1 MMAKGPERRR
11 NAIVEG
17 SDSRRLADEFDYSA
31 SAEVFIT
38 AGGFSRG
45 APMTYR
51 RFPTAAAAIRFAIEE
66 VPPTLL
72 VRATMEVSESRFD
85 HQAIQ
90 ALYKSDAYPLARGP
104 ARQANPARVE
114 TLKTGRRTTSVGTL

>member
-1 MMAKGPERRR
+1 MLAKEPERRR
-11 NAIVEG
+11 SAIVAG
-17 SDSRRLADEFDYSA
+17 SEPRRSTDEFDYA
-31 SAEVFIT
+31 APAEVFIT

-66 VPPTLL
+66 VPPALL

-90 ALYKSDAYPLARGP
+90 ALYKNNAYPLSRGATPQTSP
-104 ARQANPARVE
+104 ARK
-114 TLKTGRRTTSVGTL
+114 KTPKTSRRTSVGTL

>member
-1 MMAKGPERRR
+1 MMAKGPGQRRS
-11 NAIVEG
+11 AVVEG
-17 SDSRRLADEFDYSA
+17 PDSRRSVDEFDYA
-31 SAEVFIT
+31 AAAEVFIT

-72 VRATMEVSESRFD
+72 IRATMEVSESRFD

-90 ALYKSDAYPLARGP
+90 ALYNHDAYPLARRP
-104 ARQANPARVE
+104 AGQKKPTRDE
-114 TLKTGRRTTSVGTL
+114 TLKTDRRTSIGTV